1 MNPRQGRGLFARAA
15 MLLPLLAAGLV
26 PAAPAAAEPPTP
38 TPSTCQFLAP
48 SGQPSSIA
56 HVIHIQFDNVHFT
69 RDNPNVPSDL
79 EQMPHLL
86 NFIKSNGTL
95 LANEHTPLI
104 AHTSDDLITGL
115 TGVYGDHHGIPVG
128 NSFEVYN
135 ASDLGSYNTS
145 AFTYWT
151 DTVAPDPAN
160 PGRKLPPQMLE
171 STNKTLP
178 APWVPFVEAGCNVG
192 VVSDVN
198 MVLEN
203 NGNDIN
209 QVFGAS
215 SPEASES
222 ASDRTNDF
230 VGIAVHCGDNTCS
243 TVGSGVPA
251 TGSRARPELGG
262 QGSAALYGH
271 KYIATQV
278 SPITQTDGTPITG
291 FNQANGFNPT
301 PMYTL
306 GYMASLLKAGVP
318 VVYGY
323 VADAHDSRV
332 SCAPTSSASPV
343 VSDTLNGHPCGA
355 FAPGEA
361 GYVQQLRAWDTG
373 FDQFFQELNGMGI
386 TAQNTLFVIHADEND
401 HYTGSAPKNPNC
413 DGVTTPCE
421 YDRTKIGE
429 VTTDLP
435 LLLKQQNLYDFGMSG
450 GSGATPGTVRS
461 GFANTNLA
469 YSIDVD
475 TAPGFWLKGHPD
487 NGSPQQRTL
496 ETALGKVTASN
507 PYTGSTE
514 QLFRFL
520 VDEPG
525 LNALHMVTADDDRT
539 PDVVGF
545 GAEDHFIQTS
555 PLMSGTGTST
565 CDSFPSATDTTCLSN
580 GFIWLHG
587 NFATDVDTTWAALIG
602 PGVAQHGVDSTTWVD
617 HTDLR
622 PTLMT
627 LVCLKDAYAY
637 QGRAIL
643 EDLNDSA
650 LPRNVAA
657 ARGPLTALGQRY
669 KQLNAPVGD
678 FGVQAIETNTEA
690 IRGDA
695 ATYQRLETR
704 LKAQVAARD
713 GAVNAIQNELDRIP
727 GCGGG
732 GTSTPGAGRDGPAID
747 AGNLDGLRRAAE
759 DLITA
764 STSNQP

>member
-1 MNPRQGRGLFARAA
+1 MDLRQRGGLFARVAL
-15 MLLPLLAAGLV
+15 LLPLVAAALV
-26 PAAPAAAEPPTP
+26 PAAPVAAAPTP
-38 TPSTCQFLAP
+38 TPNSTCQFLAP
-48 SGQPSSIA
+48 SGQPSQIQ

-69 RDNPNVPSDL
+69 RDNPSVPSDL

-86 NFIKSNGTL
+86 NFIKSNGTIL
-95 LANEHTPLI
+95 TNEHTPLI

-115 TGVYGDHHGIPVG
+115 TGVYGDQHGIPVG

-135 ASDLGSYNTS
+135 SSNVGSYNTS

-151 DTVAPDPAN
+151 DRVAPDPAN
-160 PGRKLPPQMLE
+160 PGR
-171 STNKTLP
+171 TLP
-178 APWVPFVEAGCNVG
+178 FQMITSQGKNLAAPWIPFVQAGCNVG

-209 QVFGAS
+209 QVFGAG

-230 VGIAVHCGDNTCS
+230 VGLAVHCADATCS
-243 TVGSGVPA
+243 TVGSGPPA
-251 TGSRARPELGG
+251 SGSHARPELGG
-262 QGSAALYGH
+262 QGIAALYGH

-278 SPITQTDGTPITG
+278 SSITETDGTKITG
-291 FNQANGFNPT
+291 FNQAAGFNPT

-323 VADAHDSRV
+323 VADAHDSRI
-332 SCAPTSSASPV
+332 SCAPTTSAKPV
-343 VSDTLNGHPCGA
+343 VSDTNNGQPCGA

-361 GYVQQLRAWDTG
+361 GYVAQLKAWDTG

-401 HYTGSAPKNPNC
+401 HYTGSAPTNAPC
-413 DGVTTPCE
+413 DGVSTPCT

-429 VTTDLP
+429 ITTDLP
-435 LLLKQQNLYDFGMSG
+435 LLLKQQGLYDFDASRSSFGNTS
-450 GSGATPGTVRS
+450 TPYG
-461 GFANTNLA
+461 
-469 YSIDVD
+469 IDFD
-475 TAPGFWLKGHPD
+475 TAPGFWLKGHPA
-487 NGSPQQRTL
+487 NSSTQVRTL
-496 ETALGKVTASN
+496 ETALGNVTSPN
-507 PYTGSTE
+507 PYTSSTE

-525 LNALHMVTADDDRT
+525 LRALHMITGDNDRT
-539 PDVVGF
+539 PGIVGF
-545 GAEDHFIQTS
+545 GAEDHFIQTLS
-555 PLMSGTGTST
+555 LINNSGTST
-565 CDSFPSATDTTCLSN
+565 CNNFPGATDTTCISN

-587 NFATDVDTTWAALIG
+587 NFAADVDTTWAALGG
-602 PGVAQHGVDSTTWVD
+602 PGVANHGVDATTWVD

-622 PTLMT
+622 PTMMT

-637 QGRAIL
+637 EGRAIL

-650 LPRNVAA
+650 LPGTVAA

-678 FGVQAIETNTEA
+678 FGVQAIQTNTDA

-704 LKAQVAARD
+704 LKGQVAARD
-713 GAVNAIQNELDRIP
+713 GAVNAIQNQLDKIP
-727 GCGGG
+727 GCGGSG
-732 GTSTPGAGRDGPAID
+732 VPTPGAGRAGPAID
-747 AGNLDGLRRAAE
+747 AGNLDGLRRTAD
-759 DLITA
+759 DLINT
-764 STSNQP
+764 SKSNQP